1 MKVGKFVHVAPREIE
16 GGYYLKDIYRLR
28 DNTEIGDSIGFWSDR
43 YFRTEASGYQGEKRV
58 VRGKI
63 AAKYPH
69 VFMLED
75 GSTYSWV
82 DYMLGRQ
89 K

>member
-1 MKVGKFVHVAPREIE
+1 MKAGKFVHVAPREIE

-28 DNTEIGDSIGFWSDR
+28 DNTEIGETIKFRIEKTYGFV
-43 YFRTEASGYQGEKRV
+43 GGGEVEVPGIIK
-58 VRGKI
+58 GKV

-69 VFMLED
+69 TFMLED
-75 GSTYSWV
+75 GSTYTWV

-89 K
+89 I